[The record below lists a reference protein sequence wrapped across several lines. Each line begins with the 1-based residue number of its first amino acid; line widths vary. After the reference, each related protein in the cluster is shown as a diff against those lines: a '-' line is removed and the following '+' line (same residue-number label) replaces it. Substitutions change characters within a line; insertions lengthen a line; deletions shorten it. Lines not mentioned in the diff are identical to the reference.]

1 MKIKKKKIKKK
12 ASSEEIIY
20 LANNIL
26 KKYKKN
32 ITIKDLNL
40 SLYNSGYFDSLDF
53 VNFISAIEKKF
64 KFKFRTNDLDVGLNI
79 KKILKLINR

>member
-40 SLYNSGYFDSLDF
+40 SLYNSGYFDWYWKLYLQTP
-53 VNFISAIEKKF
+53 A
-64 KFKFRTNDLDVGLNI
+64 
-79 KKILKLINR
+79 LKPGVFFS

>member
-1 MKIKKKKIKKK
+1 MKLKKKKIEKKT
-12 ASSEEIIY
+12 STEEIIY

-64 KFKFRTNDLDVGLNI
+64 KFKFKTNDLDVGLNI
-79 KKILKLINR
+79 KKILKLIS